1 MGERVRSDH
10 RAPRERQQLNAL
22 RTIVLTMMLAL
33 SASAGAIVFGQY
45 EFDDAEQL
53 ERYKQLIYELRC
65 LVCQNQ
71 NLADS
76 NAELARDLRREVH
89 RMILEGKSNED
100 VIDFMVAR
108 YGDFVLYRP
117 LLKAKTVLLWSGP
130 FVLGLG
136 ALVLLLMHL
145 RRRGSERAPATPL
158 SDEERARL
166 QSLLGSEDPR

>member
-1 MGERVRSDH
+1 M
-10 RAPRERQQLNAL
+10 NAL
-22 RTIVLTMMLAL
+22 R
-33 SASAGAIVFGQY
+33 AIVISALLAVATGTEALVFEQR

-53 ERYKQLIYELRC
+53 ARYKTLIYELRC

-76 NAELARDLRREVH
+76 NADLAADLRREVH
-89 RMILEGKSNED
+89 RMILEGKSNQE

-117 LLKAKTVLLWSGP
+117 PLKAKTVLLWGGP

-136 ALVLLLMHL
+136 ALVLLLVQL
-145 RRRGSERAPATPL
+145 RRRRVEDAGATPL

-166 QSLLGSEDPR
+166 RALLKQEEP

>member
-1 MGERVRSDH
+1 MKRL
-10 RAPRERQQLNAL
+10 RAMA
-22 RTIVLTMMLAL
+22 VGVMLAL
-33 SASAGAIVFGQY
+33 AANANAVVFGKY

-53 ERYKQLIYELRC
+53 ERYQQLIYELRC

-76 NAELARDLRREVH
+76 NAELAGDLRREVH
-89 RMILEGKSNED
+89 RLILEGKSDQD

-117 LLKAKTVLLWSGP
+117 PLKAKTVLLWSGP
-130 FVLGLG
+130 FVLGIG
-136 ALVLLLMHL
+136 ALVLLLVQL
-145 RRRGSERAPATPL
+145 RRRRAEDAGATPL

-166 QSLLGSEDPR
+166 RELLKQEER

>member
-1 MGERVRSDH
+1 MGKRVRSHH
-10 RAPRERQQLNAL
+10 RAPPERQQLNAL
-22 RTIVLTMMLAL
+22 RAIVISVMLAL
-33 SASAGAIVFGQY
+33 AANADAIVFGQY

-76 NAELARDLRREVH
+76 NADLAADLRREVH
-89 RMILEGKSNED
+89 RIILEGKSNQE

-117 LLKAKTVLLWSGP
+117 PLKAKTVLLWSGP

-145 RRRGSERAPATPL
+145 RRRAAERATPTPL
-158 SDEERARL
+158 SDDERARL
-166 QSLLGSEDPR
+166 HALLEKDEP